1 MITIQ
6 DNNYQGKVCS
16 LHDVADLLSIG
27 NKSIRQLCDE
37 NEHLLVFPLSID
49 DTDDRIGDSTI
60 VDIYAEDENF
70 VRIKSGNIMGF
81 VGRKNQQLKI
91 YSRFDNQKHDLF
103 LHYMLQKVFSFNI
116 FNLDFTSSE
125 DNVFE
130 FLVYMFPAILKKAMR
145 QGIYKE
151 YRRFRHND
159 ANVRGTIDISR
170 HIRENIP
177 FRGTVAYNT
186 REFSFDNSVTE
197 LIRHTI
203 EYIKTIPSGDIIL
216 SSDKTVEDCIKKIV
230 SYTHSY
236 NYTERIKIIQDNLR
250 PRIHPFYKEYTAL
263 QKLCVQILRQEEIKY
278 GTDDDRIYGILFDGA
293 WLWEE
298 YLNTLLCKKGFIH
311 PENKLGTGAIYLFEH
326 GGQRF
331 PDFWKQD
338 IVLDAKYKKLAING
352 TRLDIERDDVH
363 QIMAYMYRL
372 KAQRGGVICP
382 LTGNENK
389 IISERMHKDSY
400 KGVMAIYAL
409 AIPKDCNTYADF
421 VKQMAKSENSF
432 LQKNI
437 TRGEKVK

>member
-16 LHDVADLLSIG
+16 LHDTADLLSIG
-27 NKSIRQLCDE
+27 NKPIRQLCDE

-60 VDIYAEDENF
+60 VDIYTEDENSI
-70 VRIKSGNIMGF
+70 RIKSGNIMGF
-81 VGRKNQQLKI
+81 VGRKNQQMKI
-91 YSRFDNQKHDLF
+91 YSRFDNQKHDFF

-130 FLVYMFPAILKKAMR
+130 FLVYMFPAMLKKAMR
-145 QGIYKE
+145 QGVYKE
-151 YRRFRHND
+151 YRKFRHND

-170 HIRENIP
+170 HIRENFP

-186 REFSFDNSVTE
+186 KEYSFDNSITE

-216 SSDKTVEDCIKKIV
+216 SSDKTVEDCIKKII
-230 SYTHSY
+230 SYTPSY
-236 NYTERIKIIQDNLR
+236 SHTERIKIIQDNLL
-250 PRIHPFYKEYTAL
+250 PCNHPFYTEYTAL

-298 YLNTLLCKKGFIH
+298 YLNTLLCEKGFIH

-331 PDFWKQD
+331 PDFWKQN
-338 IVLDAKYKKLAING
+338 IVLDAKYKKLATNG
-352 TRLDIERDDVH
+352 NRLDIERDDVH

-372 KAQRGGVICP
+372 KASKGGIVCP
-382 LTGNENK
+382 YDGEKNK
-389 IISERMHKDSY
+389 IISQNMHKDSY
-400 KGVMAIYAL
+400 LGSLSLYAL
-409 AIPKDCNTYADF
+409 AIPKNCSSYEDF
-421 VKQMAKSENSF
+421 TELIVENERTLLEELS
-432 LQKNI
+432 
-437 TRGEKVK
+437 

>member
-81 VGRKNQQLKI
+81 VGRKNQQMKI
-91 YSRFDNQKHDLF
+91 YSRFDNQEHDYF
-103 LHYMLQKVFSFNI
+103 LHYMLQKVFSYNI

-125 DNVFE
+125 NNVFE
-130 FLVYMFPAILKKAMR
+130 FLVYMFPAMLKKAMR
-145 QGIYKE
+145 QGVYKE
-151 YRRFRHND
+151 YRRFRHNN

-186 REFSFDNSVTE
+186 REFCFDNSITE

-230 SYTHSY
+230 SYTPSY
-236 NYTERIKIIQDNLR
+236 IHTERIKIIQDNLL
-250 PRIHPFYKEYTAL
+250 PCNHPFYTEYTTL

-311 PENKLGTGAIYLFEH
+311 PENKLGTGSIYLFEH

-352 TRLDIERDDVH
+352 TRLDLERDDVH

-372 KAQRGGVICP
+372 KASKGGIVCP
-382 LTGNENK
+382 YDGEKNK
-389 IISERMHKDSY
+389 IISQNMHKDSY
-400 KGVMAIYAL
+400 LGSLSLYAL
-409 AIPKDCNTYADF
+409 AIPKNCSSYEDF
-421 VKQMAKSENSF
+421 TKLIVENERTLLEELS
-432 LQKNI
+432 
-437 TRGEKVK
+437 

>member
-27 NKSIRQLCDE
+27 NKSIRQLCNE
-37 NEHLLVFPLSID
+37 IEHLLVFPLSID

-81 VGRKNQQLKI
+81 VGRKNQQMKI
-91 YSRFDNQKHDLF
+91 YSRFDNQEHDYF

-130 FLVYMFPAILKKAMR
+130 FLVYMFPAMLKKAMR
-145 QGIYKE
+145 QGVYKE
-151 YRRFRHND
+151 YRKFRHND

-186 REFSFDNSVTE
+186 KEYSFDNSITE

-216 SSDKTVEDCIKKIV
+216 SSDKTVEDCIKKII
-230 SYTHSY
+230 SYTPSY
-236 NYTERIKIIQDNLR
+236 SHTERIKIIQDNLL
-250 PRIHPFYKEYTAL
+250 PCNHPFYTEYTAL

-298 YLNTLLCKKGFIH
+298 YLNTLLCEKGFIH

-352 TRLDIERDDVH
+352 NRLDIERDDVH

-372 KAQRGGVICP
+372 KASKGGIVCP
-382 LTGNENK
+382 YDGEKNK
-389 IISERMHKDSY
+389 IISQNMHKDSY
-400 KGVMAIYAL
+400 LGSLSLYAL
-409 AIPKDCNTYADF
+409 AISKNCSSYQDF
-421 VKQMAKSENSF
+421 TKRIVENERILLEELS
-432 LQKNI
+432 
-437 TRGEKVK
+437 

>member
-16 LHDVADLLSIG
+16 LHDTADLLSIA
-27 NKSIRQLCDE
+27 NKPIRQLCDE

-49 DTDDRIGDSTI
+49 ETNDRIGDCTI
-60 VDIYAEDENF
+60 VDIYAEDENS

-81 VGRKNQQLKI
+81 VGRKNQQMKI
-91 YSRFDNQKHDLF
+91 YSRFENQKHDFF

-130 FLVYMFPAILKKAMR
+130 FLVYMFPAMLKKAMR
-145 QGIYKE
+145 QGVYKE

-186 REFSFDNSVTE
+186 REYSFDNSITE

-203 EYIKTIPSGDIIL
+203 EYIKTIPSSDIIL

-230 SYTHSY
+230 SYTPSY
-236 NYTERIKIIQDNLR
+236 SHTERIKITQNNLL
-250 PRIHPFYKEYTAL
+250 PCNHPFYTEYTAL

-298 YLNTLLCKKGFIH
+298 YLNTLLCEKGFIH

-331 PDFWKQD
+331 PDFWKQN
-338 IVLDAKYKKLAING
+338 IVLDAKYKKLATNG
-352 TRLDIERDDVH
+352 NRLDIERDDVH

-372 KAQRGGVICP
+372 KASKGGIVCP
-382 LTGNENK
+382 YDGEKNK
-389 IISERMHKDSY
+389 IISQNMHKDSY
-400 KGVMAIYAL
+400 LGSLSLYAL
-409 AIPKDCNTYADF
+409 AIPKNCSSYEDF
-421 VKQMAKSENSF
+421 TELIVENERTLLEELS
-432 LQKNI
+432 
-437 TRGEKVK
+437 

>member
-1 MITIQ
+1 
-6 DNNYQGKVCS
+6 
-16 LHDVADLLSIG
+16 
-27 NKSIRQLCDE
+27 
-37 NEHLLVFPLSID
+37 
-49 DTDDRIGDSTI
+49 
-60 VDIYAEDENF
+60 
-70 VRIKSGNIMGF
+70 MGF
-81 VGRKNQQLKI
+81 VGRKNQQMKI
-91 YSRFDNQKHDLF
+91 YSRFDNQKHDFF

-116 FNLDFTSSE
+116 FNLEFTSSE

-130 FLVYMFPAILKKAMR
+130 FLVYMFPAMLKKAMR

-159 ANVRGTIDISR
+159 ANVHGTIDISR

-186 REFSFDNSVTE
+186 REFSYDNSVTE

-236 NYTERIKIIQDNLR
+236 NHTERIKIIQDNLR

-298 YLNTLLCKKGFIH
+298 YLNTLLCEKGFIH

-338 IVLDAKYKKLAING
+338 IVLDAKYKKLSING
-352 TRLDIERDDVH
+352 TRLDVERDDVH

-372 KAQRGGVICP
+372 KASKGGIVCP
-382 LTGNENK
+382 YDGEKNK
-389 IISERMHKDSY
+389 IISQNMHKDSY
-400 KGVMAIYAL
+400 LGSLSLYAL
-409 AIPKDCNTYADF
+409 AIPKNCSSYEDF
-421 VKQMAKSENSF
+421 TKLIVENERTLLEELS
-432 LQKNI
+432 
-437 TRGEKVK
+437 

>member
-6 DNNYQGKVCS
+6 DNNYQGEVCS
-16 LHDVADLLSIG
+16 LHDTADLISIG
-27 NKSIRQLCDE
+27 NKSIRQLCEE
-37 NEHLLVFPLSID
+37 NENLLVFPLSID
-49 DTDDRIGDSTI
+49 YSDDRIGDSTI
-60 VDIYAEDENF
+60 VDIYAEDENS

-91 YSRFDNQKHDLF
+91 YSRFDNQKHDFF

-130 FLVYMFPAILKKAMR
+130 FLVYMFPAMLKKTMR

-216 SSDKTVEDCIKKIV
+216 SSDKTV
-230 SYTHSY
+230 
-236 NYTERIKIIQDNLR
+236 
-250 PRIHPFYKEYTAL
+250 
-263 QKLCVQILRQEEIKY
+263 
-278 GTDDDRIYGILFDGA
+278 
-293 WLWEE
+293 
-298 YLNTLLCKKGFIH
+298 
-311 PENKLGTGAIYLFEH
+311 
-326 GGQRF
+326 
-331 PDFWKQD
+331 
-338 IVLDAKYKKLAING
+338 VLY
-352 TRLDIERDDVH
+352 
-363 QIMAYMYRL
+363 
-372 KAQRGGVICP
+372 
-382 LTGNENK
+382 
-389 IISERMHKDSY
+389 
-400 KGVMAIYAL
+400 
-409 AIPKDCNTYADF
+409 
-421 VKQMAKSENSF
+421 
-432 LQKNI
+432 
-437 TRGEKVK
+437 

>member
-16 LHDVADLLSIG
+16 LHDTADLLSIG
-27 NKSIRQLCDE
+27 NKPIRQLCDE

-60 VDIYAEDENF
+60 VDIYAENENS

-81 VGRKNQQLKI
+81 VGRKNQQMKI
-91 YSRFDNQKHDLF
+91 YSRFDNQKHDFF

-116 FNLDFTSSE
+116 FKLDFTSSE

-130 FLVYMFPAILKKAMR
+130 FLVYMFPAMLKKAMR
-145 QGIYKE
+145 QGVYKE

-186 REFSFDNSVTE
+186 REFSFDNSITE

-203 EYIKTIPSGDIIL
+203 EYIKTIPSGDIII

-230 SYTHSY
+230 SYTPSY
-236 NYTERIKIIQDNLR
+236 SHTERIKIIQDNLL
-250 PRIHPFYKEYTAL
+250 PCNHPFYTEYTAL

-298 YLNTLLCKKGFIH
+298 YLNTLLCEKGFIH

-352 TRLDIERDDVH
+352 NRLDIDRDDVH

-372 KAQRGGVICP
+372 KAPKGGIICP
-382 LTGNENK
+382 FMGDDNK
-389 IISERMHKDSY
+389 VISQNMHKDSY
-400 KGVMAIYAL
+400 LGTMSLYAL
-409 AIPKDCNTYADF
+409 AIPKNCSSYEDF
-421 VKQMAKSENSF
+421 VKRIIENERALLEELS
-432 LQKNI
+432 
-437 TRGEKVK
+437 

>member
-16 LHDVADLLSIG
+16 LHDTADLLSIG
-27 NKSIRQLCDE
+27 NKPIRQLCDE

-60 VDIYAEDENF
+60 VDIYTEDENSI
-70 VRIKSGNIMGF
+70 RIKSGNIMGF
-81 VGRKNQQLKI
+81 VGRKNQQMKI
-91 YSRFDNQKHDLF
+91 YSRFDNQKHDFF

-130 FLVYMFPAILKKAMR
+130 FLVYMFPAMLKKAMR
-145 QGIYKE
+145 QCIYKE

-159 ANVRGTIDISR
+159 ANVHGTIDISR

-186 REFSFDNSVTE
+186 REFSYDNSVTE

-230 SYTHSY
+230 SYTPSY
-236 NYTERIKIIQDNLR
+236 IHTERIKIIQDNLR

-298 YLNTLLCKKGFIH
+298 YLNTLLCEKGFIH

-331 PDFWKQD
+331 PDFWKQN
-338 IVLDAKYKKLAING
+338 IVLDAKYKKLATNG
-352 TRLDIERDDVH
+352 NRLDIERDDVH

-372 KAQRGGVICP
+372 KASKGGIVCP
-382 LTGNENK
+382 YDGEKNK
-389 IISERMHKDSY
+389 IISQNMHKDSY
-400 KGVMAIYAL
+400 LGSLSLYAL
-409 AIPKDCNTYADF
+409 AIPKNCSSYEDF
-421 VKQMAKSENSF
+421 TELIVENERTLLEELS
-432 LQKNI
+432 
-437 TRGEKVK
+437 

>member
-60 VDIYAEDENF
+60 IDIYAENENF

-91 YSRFDNQKHDLF
+91 YSRFDNQKHDFF

-130 FLVYMFPAILKKAMR
+130 FLVYMFPAMLKIAMR
-145 QGIYKE
+145 QGVYKE

-186 REFSFDNSVTE
+186 REFSFDNSITE

-230 SYTHSY
+230 SYTPSY
-236 NYTERIKIIQDNLR
+236 SHTERIKIIQDNLL
-250 PRIHPFYKEYTAL
+250 PCNHPFYKEYTAL

-298 YLNTLLCKKGFIH
+298 YLNTLLCEKGFIH
-311 PENKLGTGAIYLFEH
+311 PENKLGTGSIYLFEH

-352 TRLDIERDDVH
+352 NRLDIERDDVH

-372 KAQRGGVICP
+372 KAPKGGIICP
-382 LTGNENK
+382 YVGDDNK
-389 IISERMHKDSY
+389 VISQNMHKDSY
-400 KGVMAIYAL
+400 LGSLSLYAL
-409 AIPKDCNTYADF
+409 AIPKNCSSYEDF
-421 VKQMAKSENSF
+421 TKCIIENERTLLEELS
-432 LQKNI
+432 
-437 TRGEKVK
+437 

>member
-16 LHDVADLLSIG
+16 LHDTADLLSIG
-27 NKSIRQLCDE
+27 NKPIRQLCDE

-60 VDIYAEDENF
+60 VDIYAEDENSI
-70 VRIKSGNIMGF
+70 RIKSGNIMGF
-81 VGRKNQQLKI
+81 VGRKNQQMKI
-91 YSRFDNQKHDLF
+91 YSRFDNQKHDFF

-130 FLVYMFPAILKKAMR
+130 FLVYMFPAMLKKAMR
-145 QGIYKE
+145 QGVYKE
-151 YRRFRHND
+151 YRKFRHND

-186 REFSFDNSVTE
+186 KEYSFDNSITE

-216 SSDKTVEDCIKKIV
+216 SSDKTVEDCIKKII
-230 SYTHSY
+230 SYTPSY
-236 NYTERIKIIQDNLR
+236 SHTERIKIIQDNLL
-250 PRIHPFYKEYTAL
+250 PCNHPFYTEYTAL

-298 YLNTLLCKKGFIH
+298 YLNSLLCEKGFIH

-352 TRLDIERDDVH
+352 NRLDIERDDVH

-372 KAQRGGVICP
+372 KASKGGIVCP
-382 LTGNENK
+382 YDGEKNK
-389 IISERMHKDSY
+389 IISQNMHKDSY
-400 KGVMAIYAL
+400 LGSLSLYAL
-409 AIPKDCNTYADF
+409 AIPKNCSSYEDF
-421 VKQMAKSENSF
+421 TKLIVENERTLLEELS
-432 LQKNI
+432 
-437 TRGEKVK
+437 

>member
-60 VDIYAEDENF
+60 IDIYAENENF

-91 YSRFDNQKHDLF
+91 YSRFDNQKHDFF

-130 FLVYMFPAILKKAMR
+130 FLVYMFPAMLKIAMR
-145 QGIYKE
+145 QGVYKE

-159 ANVRGTIDISR
+159 ANVRGKIDISR

-177 FRGTVAYNT
+177 FRGNVAYNT
-186 REFSFDNSVTE
+186 REFSFDNSITE

-230 SYTHSY
+230 SYTPSY
-236 NYTERIKIIQDNLR
+236 SHTERIKIIQDNLL
-250 PRIHPFYKEYTAL
+250 PCNHPFYKEYTAL

-298 YLNTLLCKKGFIH
+298 YLNTLLCEKGFIH
-311 PENKLGTGAIYLFEH
+311 PENKLGTGSIYLFEH

-352 TRLDIERDDVH
+352 NRLDIERDDVH

-372 KAQRGGVICP
+372 KAPKGGIICP
-382 LTGNENK
+382 YVGDDNK
-389 IISERMHKDSY
+389 VISQNMHKDSY
-400 KGVMAIYAL
+400 LGSLSLYAL
-409 AIPKDCNTYADF
+409 AIPKNCILYEDF
-421 VKQMAKSENSF
+421 VKRIVDNERVLLEELS
-432 LQKNI
+432 
-437 TRGEKVK
+437 

>member
-60 VDIYAEDENF
+60 IDIYAENENF

-91 YSRFDNQKHDLF
+91 YSRFDNQKHDFF

-130 FLVYMFPAILKKAMR
+130 FLVYMFPAMLKKAMR

-186 REFSFDNSVTE
+186 REFSFDNSITE

-230 SYTHSY
+230 SYTPSY
-236 NYTERIKIIQDNLR
+236 SHTERIKIIQDNLL
-250 PRIHPFYKEYTAL
+250 PCNHPFYKEYTAL

-278 GTDDDRIYGILFDGA
+278 GREEERTYGILYEGV

-298 YLNTLLCKKGFIH
+298 YLNKKKKKKGFIH
-311 PENKLGTGAIYLFEH
+311 PENKLGTGSIYLFEH

-352 TRLDIERDDVH
+352 NRLDIERDDVH

-372 KAQRGGVICP
+372 KASKGGIVCP
-382 LTGNENK
+382 YDGEKNK
-389 IISERMHKDSY
+389 IISQNMHKDSY
-400 KGVMAIYAL
+400 LGSLSLYAL
-409 AIPKDCNTYADF
+409 AIPKNCISYEDF
-421 VKQMAKSENSF
+421 VKRIVDNERVLLEELS
-432 LQKNI
+432 
-437 TRGEKVK
+437 

>member
-1 MITIQ
+1 MV
-6 DNNYQGKVCS
+6 YS
-16 LHDVADLLSIG
+16 LHDTADLLSIA
-27 NKSIRQLCDE
+27 NKPIKQLCDE

-49 DTDDRIGDSTI
+49 ETNDRIGDCTI
-60 VDIYAEDENF
+60 VDIYAKDENS
-70 VRIKSGNIMGF
+70 VKIKSGNIMGF

-91 YSRFDNQKHDLF
+91 YSRFDYQKHDFF

-130 FLVYMFPAILKKAMR
+130 FLVYMFPAMLKKAMR

-151 YRRFRHND
+151 YKRFRHND
-159 ANVRGTIDISR
+159 ANVHGTIDISR

-203 EYIKTIPSGDIIL
+203 EYIKTIPSGGIIL
-216 SSDKTVEDCIKKIV
+216 SSDKAVEDCIKKIV

-236 NYTERIKIIQDNLR
+236 SHTERIKIIQDNLR

-298 YLNTLLCKKGFIH
+298 YLNTLLCEKGFIH
-311 PENKLGTGAIYLFEH
+311 PENKLGTGSIYLFEH

-352 TRLDIERDDVH
+352 NRLDIERNDVH

-372 KAQRGGVICP
+372 KAPKGGIICP
-382 LTGNENK
+382 FMGDDNK
-389 IISERMHKDSY
+389 VISQKMHKDSY
-400 KGVMAIYAL
+400 LGTMSLYAL
-409 AIPKDCNTYADF
+409 AIPRDCYSYEEF
-421 VKQMAKSENSF
+421 VKRIAEKENALLNEIS
-432 LQKNI
+432 
-437 TRGEKVK
+437 

>member
-6 DNNYQGKVCS
+6 DNDYKGKVCS
-16 LHDVADLLSIG
+16 RHDAADLLPIA
-27 NKSIRQLCDE
+27 NMPIRQLCDE

-60 VDIYAEDENF
+60 VDIYAEDENSI
-70 VRIKSGNIMGF
+70 RIKSGNIMGF
-81 VGRKNQQLKI
+81 VGRKNQQMKI
-91 YSRFDNQKHDLF
+91 YSRFDNQKHDFF

-130 FLVYMFPAILKKAMR
+130 FLVYMFPAMLKKAMR

-216 SSDKTVEDCIKKIV
+216 SSDKVVDDCIKKIV
-230 SYTHSY
+230 SYTPSY
-236 NYTERIKIIQDNLR
+236 NHTERMKIIQDNLL
-250 PRIHPFYKEYTAL
+250 PRNHPFYTEYAAL
-263 QKLCVQILRQEEIKY
+263 QKLCIQILRHEEIKY
-278 GTDDDRIYGILFDGA
+278 GTDDEKIYGILFDGA

-298 YLNTLLCKKGFIH
+298 YLNTLLCEKGFIH

-352 TRLDIERDDVH
+352 NRLDIERDDVH

-372 KAQRGGVICP
+372 KAPKGGIICP
-382 LTGNENK
+382 FMGDDNK
-389 IISERMHKDSY
+389 VISQNMHKDSY
-400 KGVMAIYAL
+400 LGSMYLYAL
-409 AIPKDCNTYADF
+409 AIPRDCISYEEF
-421 VKQMAKSENSF
+421 VKRIAEKENALLKETS
-432 LQKNI
+432 
-437 TRGEKVK
+437 

>member
-1 MITIQ
+1 MIELT
-6 DNNYQGKVCS
+6 DNQRGKEIS
-16 LHDVADLLSIG
+16 MSEIEDFLPLA
-27 NKSIRQLCDE
+27 NKDIRKLCEE
-37 NEHLLVFPLSID
+37 NERLLVFPHSLDMSNDKIEYNPLF
-49 DTDDRIGDSTI
+49 
-60 VDIYAEDENF
+60 VVEDYKKESLK
-70 VRIKSGNIMGF
+70 VKTGNIMGF
-81 VGRKNQQLKI
+81 IGANGKRMRI
-91 YSRFDNQKHDLF
+91 RSRFDKDGDKDFF

-130 FLVYMFPAILKKAMR
+130 FLVYMFPAMLKKAMR
-145 QGIYKE
+145 QGVYKE
-151 YRRFRHND
+151 YRRFRHNN

-186 REFSFDNSVTE
+186 REFCFDNSITE

-203 EYIKTIPSGDIIL
+203 EYIKTLPSGDIIL
-216 SSDKTVEDCIKKIV
+216 SSDKTVEDCIKKII
-230 SYTHSY
+230 SYTPSY
-236 NYTERIKIIQDNLR
+236 SHTERIKIIQDNLL
-250 PRIHPFYKEYTAL
+250 PCNHPFYTEYTAL

-298 YLNTLLCKKGFIH
+298 YLNILLCEKGFIH

-352 TRLDIERDDVH
+352 NRLDIERDDVH

-372 KAQRGGVICP
+372 KASKGGIVCP
-382 LTGNENK
+382 YDGEKNK
-389 IISERMHKDSY
+389 IISQNMHKDSY
-400 KGVMAIYAL
+400 LGSLSLYAL
-409 AIPKDCNTYADF
+409 AIPKNCSSYGDF
-421 VKQMAKSENSF
+421 TKRIVENERTLLEELS
-432 LQKNI
+432 
-437 TRGEKVK
+437 

>member
-16 LHDVADLLSIG
+16 LHDTTDLLSIG
-27 NKSIRQLCDE
+27 NKPIRQLCDE

-60 VDIYAEDENF
+60 VDIYAEDEKS

-81 VGRKNQQLKI
+81 VGRKNQQMKI
-91 YSRFDNQKHDLF
+91 YSRFDNQKHDFF

-130 FLVYMFPAILKKAMR
+130 FLVYMFPAMLKKAMR

-151 YRRFRHND
+151 YIRFRHND

-186 REFSFDNSVTE
+186 REFSFDNSITE

-203 EYIKTIPSGDIIL
+203 EYIKTIPSGDIII
-216 SSDKTVEDCIKKIV
+216 SSDKTVEDCIKKII
-230 SYTHSY
+230 SYTPSY
-236 NYTERIKIIQDNLR
+236 SHTERIKIIQDNLL
-250 PRIHPFYKEYTAL
+250 PCNHPFYTEYTAL

-298 YLNTLLCKKGFIH
+298 YLNTLLCEKGFIH

-352 TRLDIERDDVH
+352 NRLDIDRDDVH

-372 KAQRGGVICP
+372 KAPKGGIICP
-382 LTGNENK
+382 FMGDDNK
-389 IISERMHKDSY
+389 VISQNMHKDSY
-400 KGVMAIYAL
+400 LGTMSLYAL
-409 AIPKDCNTYADF
+409 AIPKNCSSYEDF
-421 VKQMAKSENSF
+421 VKRIIENERALLEELS
-432 LQKNI
+432 
-437 TRGEKVK
+437 

>member
-1 MITIQ
+1 M
-6 DNNYQGKVCS
+6 
-16 LHDVADLLSIG
+16 
-27 NKSIRQLCDE
+27 
-37 NEHLLVFPLSID
+37 SID

-60 VDIYAEDENF
+60 VDIYTEDENSI
-70 VRIKSGNIMGF
+70 RIKSGNIMGF
-81 VGRKNQQLKI
+81 VGRKNQQMKI
-91 YSRFDNQKHDLF
+91 YSRFDNQKHDFF

-130 FLVYMFPAILKKAMR
+130 FLVYMFPAMLKKAMR
-145 QGIYKE
+145 QGVYKE
-151 YRRFRHND
+151 YRKFRHND

-170 HIRENIP
+170 HIRENFP

-186 REFSFDNSVTE
+186 KEYSFDNSITE

-216 SSDKTVEDCIKKIV
+216 SSDKTVEDCIKKII
-230 SYTHSY
+230 SYTPSY
-236 NYTERIKIIQDNLR
+236 SHTERIKIIQDNLL
-250 PRIHPFYKEYTAL
+250 PCNHPFYTEYTAL

-298 YLNTLLCKKGFIH
+298 YLNTLLCEKGFIH

-352 TRLDIERDDVH
+352 NRLDIERDDVH

-372 KAQRGGVICP
+372 KASKGGIVCP
-382 LTGNENK
+382 YDGEKNK
-389 IISERMHKDSY
+389 IISQNMHKDSY
-400 KGVMAIYAL
+400 LGSLSLYAL
-409 AIPKDCNTYADF
+409 AIPKNCSSYEDF
-421 VKQMAKSENSF
+421 TELIVENERTLLEELS
-432 LQKNI
+432 
-437 TRGEKVK
+437 

>member
-60 VDIYAEDENF
+60 IDIYAENENF

-91 YSRFDNQKHDLF
+91 YSRFDNQKHDFF

-130 FLVYMFPAILKKAMR
+130 FLVYMFPAMLKIAMR
-145 QGIYKE
+145 QGVYKE

-186 REFSFDNSVTE
+186 REFSFDNSITE

-236 NYTERIKIIQDNLR
+236 NHTERIKIIQDNLL
-250 PRIHPFYKEYTAL
+250 PYNHPFYKEYTAL

-298 YLNTLLCKKGFIH
+298 YLNTLLCEKGFIH
-311 PENKLGTGAIYLFEH
+311 PENKLGTGSIYLFEH

-352 TRLDIERDDVH
+352 NRLDIERDDVH

-372 KAQRGGVICP
+372 KAPKGGIICP
-382 LTGNENK
+382 YVGDDNK
-389 IISERMHKDSY
+389 VISQNMHKDSY
-400 KGVMAIYAL
+400 LGSLSLYAL
-409 AIPKDCNTYADF
+409 AIPKNCISYEDF
-421 VKQMAKSENSF
+421 VKRIVDNERVLLEELS
-432 LQKNI
+432 
-437 TRGEKVK
+437 

>member
-16 LHDVADLLSIG
+16 LHDTADLLSIG
-27 NKSIRQLCDE
+27 NKPIRQLCDE

-60 VDIYAEDENF
+60 VDIYTEDENSI
-70 VRIKSGNIMGF
+70 RIKSGNIMGF
-81 VGRKNQQLKI
+81 VGRKNQQMKI
-91 YSRFDNQKHDLF
+91 YSRFDNQKHDFF

-130 FLVYMFPAILKKAMR
+130 FLVYMFPAMLKKAMR
-145 QGIYKE
+145 QGVYKE
-151 YRRFRHND
+151 YRKFRHND

-170 HIRENIP
+170 HIRENFP

-186 REFSFDNSVTE
+186 KEYSFDNSITE

-216 SSDKTVEDCIKKIV
+216 SSDKTVEDCIKKII
-230 SYTHSY
+230 SYTPSY
-236 NYTERIKIIQDNLR
+236 SHTERIKIIQDNLL
-250 PRIHPFYKEYTAL
+250 PCNHPFYTEYTAL

-298 YLNTLLCKKGFIH
+298 YLNTLLCEKGFTH

-331 PDFWKQD
+331 PDFWKQN
-338 IVLDAKYKKLAING
+338 IVLDAKYKKLATNG
-352 TRLDIERDDVH
+352 NRLDIERDDVH

-372 KAQRGGVICP
+372 KASKGGIVCP
-382 LTGNENK
+382 YDGEKNK
-389 IISERMHKDSY
+389 IISQNMHKDSY
-400 KGVMAIYAL
+400 LGSLSLYAL
-409 AIPKDCNTYADF
+409 AIPKNCSSYEDF
-421 VKQMAKSENSF
+421 VKRIVENERALLEELS
-432 LQKNI
+432 
-437 TRGEKVK
+437 

>member
-81 VGRKNQQLKI
+81 VGRKNQQMKI
-91 YSRFDNQKHDLF
+91 YSRFDNQERDYF
-103 LHYMLQKVFSFNI
+103 IHYMLQKVFSYNI

-130 FLVYMFPAILKKAMR
+130 FLVYMFPAMLKKAMS
-145 QGIYKE
+145 QGVYKE
-151 YRRFRHND
+151 YRRFRHNN

-186 REFSFDNSVTE
+186 REFCFDNSITE

-203 EYIKTIPSGDIIL
+203 EYIKTIPSGDMIL

-230 SYTHSY
+230 SYTPSY
-236 NYTERIKIIQDNLR
+236 IHTERIKIIQDNLL
-250 PRIHPFYKEYTAL
+250 PCNHPFYTEYTTL

-298 YLNTLLCKKGFIH
+298 YLNTLLCEKGFIH

-352 TRLDIERDDVH
+352 TRLDVERDDVH

-372 KAQRGGVICP
+372 KASKGGIVCP
-382 LTGNENK
+382 YDGEKNK
-389 IISERMHKDSY
+389 IISQNMHKDSY
-400 KGVMAIYAL
+400 LGSLSLYAL
-409 AIPKDCNTYADF
+409 AIPKNCSSYEDF
-421 VKQMAKSENSF
+421 TKLIVENERTLLEELS
-432 LQKNI
+432 
-437 TRGEKVK
+437 

>member
-16 LHDVADLLSIG
+16 LHDTADLLSIG
-27 NKSIRQLCDE
+27 NKPIRQLCDE

-60 VDIYAEDENF
+60 VDIYTEDENSI
-70 VRIKSGNIMGF
+70 RIKSGNIMGF
-81 VGRKNQQLKI
+81 VGRKNQQMKI
-91 YSRFDNQKHDLF
+91 YSRFDNQKHDFF

-130 FLVYMFPAILKKAMR
+130 FLVYMFPAMLKKAMR
-145 QGIYKE
+145 QGVYKE
-151 YRRFRHND
+151 YRKFRHND

-170 HIRENIP
+170 HIRENFP

-186 REFSFDNSVTE
+186 KEYSFDNSITE

-216 SSDKTVEDCIKKIV
+216 SSDKTVEDCIKKII
-230 SYTHSY
+230 SYTPSY
-236 NYTERIKIIQDNLR
+236 SHTERIKIIQDNLL
-250 PRIHPFYKEYTAL
+250 PCNHPFYTEYTAL

-298 YLNTLLCKKGFIH
+298 YLNTLLCEKGFIH

-331 PDFWKQD
+331 PDFWKQN
-338 IVLDAKYKKLAING
+338 IVLDAKYKKLATNG
-352 TRLDIERDDVH
+352 NRLDIERDDVH

-372 KAQRGGVICP
+372 KASKGGIVCP
-382 LTGNENK
+382 YDGEKNK
-389 IISERMHKDSY
+389 IISQNMHKDSY
-400 KGVMAIYAL
+400 LGSLSLYAL
-409 AIPKDCNTYADF
+409 AIPKNCSSYEDF
-421 VKQMAKSENSF
+421 IELIVENERTLLEELS
-432 LQKNI
+432 
-437 TRGEKVK
+437 

>member
-81 VGRKNQQLKI
+81 VGRKNQQMKI
-91 YSRFDNQKHDLF
+91 YSRFDNQEHDYF
-103 LHYMLQKVFSFNI
+103 LHYMLQKVFSYNI

-130 FLVYMFPAILKKAMR
+130 FLVYMFPAMLKKAMR
-145 QGIYKE
+145 QGVYKE
-151 YRRFRHND
+151 YRRFRHNN
-159 ANVRGTIDISR
+159 AYVRGTIDISR

-186 REFSFDNSVTE
+186 REFCFDNSITE

-230 SYTHSY
+230 SYTPSY
-236 NYTERIKIIQDNLR
+236 IHTERIKIIQDTLR

-298 YLNTLLCKKGFIH
+298 YLNTLLCEKGFIH

-352 TRLDIERDDVH
+352 NRLDISRDDVH

-372 KAQRGGVICP
+372 KASKGGIVCP
-382 LTGNENK
+382 CDGEKNK
-389 IISERMHKDSY
+389 IISQNMHKDSY
-400 KGVMAIYAL
+400 LGSLSLYAL
-409 AIPKDCNTYADF
+409 AIPKNCSSYEDF
-421 VKQMAKSENSF
+421 TKLIVENERT
-432 LQKNI
+432 LL
-437 TRGEKVK
+437 EELL

>member
-16 LHDVADLLSIG
+16 LHDTTDLLSIG
-27 NKSIRQLCDE
+27 NKPIRQLCDE

-49 DTDDRIGDSTI
+49 DTEDRIGDSTI
-60 VDIYAEDENF
+60 VDIYAEDENS

-81 VGRKNQQLKI
+81 VGRKNQQLEI
-91 YSRFDNQKHDLF
+91 YSRFDNKKHDFF

-125 DNVFE
+125 DHVFE

-145 QGIYKE
+145 HGIYKE

-186 REFSFDNSVTE
+186 RELSFDNSVTE

-203 EYIKTIPSGDIIL
+203 EYIKTIPSGDVIL
-216 SSDKTVEDCIKKIV
+216 SSDKAVDDYIKKLI
-230 SYTHSY
+230 SYTPSY
-236 NYTERIKIIQDNLR
+236 CHTERIKIIQDNLL
-250 PRIHPFYKEYTAL
+250 PRNHPFYTEYAAL
-263 QKLCVQILRQEEIKY
+263 QKLCIQILRHEEIKY
-278 GTDDDRIYGILFDGA
+278 GTDDDKIYGILFDGA

-298 YLNTLLCKKGFIH
+298 YLNTLLCEKGFIH
-311 PENKLGTGAIYLFEH
+311 SENKLGTGAIYLFEH

-352 TRLDIERDDVH
+352 NRLDIERDDVH

-372 KAQRGGVICP
+372 KAPKGGIICP
-382 LTGNENK
+382 FMGDDNK
-389 IISERMHKDSY
+389 VISQNMHKDSY
-400 KGVMAIYAL
+400 LGTMYLYAL
-409 AIPKDCNTYADF
+409 AIPRDCISYKEF
-421 VKQMAKSENSF
+421 VKRIAEKENALLKETS
-432 LQKNI
+432 
-437 TRGEKVK
+437 